1 MQVPP
6 QPAAFPF
13 VNASDCLPHCM
24 QVPAQPAAIP
34 FATGTAPP
42 KSTRGAGPSSAV
54 AGGITEVDELP
65 LADVASVLSPF
76 LAGSLGI
83 APQSMRS
90 FLRIDDLTFD
100 LLSPLGEGR
109 LGEPEQEKFGG
120 KAPAPA

>member
-1 MQVPP
+1 
-6 QPAAFPF
+6 
-13 VNASDCLPHCM
+13 
-24 QVPAQPAAIP
+24 
-34 FATGTAPP
+34 
-42 KSTRGAGPSSAV
+42 
-54 AGGITEVDELP
+54 VDELP

-76 LAGSLGI
+76 LASSLGI

-109 LGEPEQEKFGG
+109 LGESEQEKFGG

>member
-1 MQVPP
+1 
-6 QPAAFPF
+6 
-13 VNASDCLPHCM
+13 M

-42 KSTRGAGPSSAV
+42 KSTRGAGPSSAA

-76 LAGSLGI
+76 LASSLGI

-120 KAPAPA
+120 KAPTLA